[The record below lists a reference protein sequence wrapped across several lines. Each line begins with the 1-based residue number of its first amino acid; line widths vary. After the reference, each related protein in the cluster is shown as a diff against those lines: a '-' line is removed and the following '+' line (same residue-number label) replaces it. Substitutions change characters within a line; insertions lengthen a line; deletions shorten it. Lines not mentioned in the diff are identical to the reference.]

1 MVMDIFVKEK
11 EQIDY
16 FAPQQ
21 NHTLNFYLA
30 KDSKLRIYTFTFG
43 ENSARNNLNVIFRG
57 KNGKAELYG
66 LSLIQQGQLIENNT
80 FLHHKAPFCESFQQ
94 YYGILS
100 ARGRGIFNGRILVEK
115 QAQKTEAF
123 LENKNILLSKTAE
136 MLGKPFL
143 EIKADDVKCTH
154 AFSATQIE
162 EDEIFYLRSRGIDED
177 KAKNILLTSFA
188 KKIINKVDKPSIK
201 ENLCAKISQF
211 LNTKCGEGN

>member
-1 MVMDIFVKEK
+1 MDIFVKAK
-11 EQIDY
+11 EQLCY
-16 FAPQQ
+16 FAPQH
-21 NHTLNFYLA
+21 NYTLNFYLA

-43 ENSARNNLNVIFRG
+43 KDSVRNNLNVIFCG

-66 LSLIQQGQLIENNT
+66 LYLPQQGQLIENNT

-100 ARGRGIFNGRILVEK
+100 ARGQAVFNGRILVEK

-123 LENKNILLSKTAE
+123 LESKNILLSKEAQV
-136 MLGKPFL
+136 LGRPFL

-162 EDEIFYLRSRGIDED
+162 EDEIFYLRSRGIDKD
-177 KAKNILLTSFA
+177 KAKNILLMSFA
-188 KKIINKVDKPSIK
+188 KKIINKVDKPLVK

-211 LNTKCGEGN
+211 LNVKSGERN